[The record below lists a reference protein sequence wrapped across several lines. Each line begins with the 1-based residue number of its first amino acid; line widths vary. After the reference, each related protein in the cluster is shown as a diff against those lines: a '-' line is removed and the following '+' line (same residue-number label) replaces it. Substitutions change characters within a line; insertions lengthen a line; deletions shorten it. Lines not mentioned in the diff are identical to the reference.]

1 MVIRGLLV
9 VSLIGLV
16 VLLVRT
22 VGPDVRRY
30 ARISRM

>member
-1 MVIRGLLV
+1 MVKRGLLIA
-9 VSLIGLV
+9 LGAGLV

-30 ARISRM
+30 VRISRM